1 MAEEGVHVLAGQAE
15 IGAALGA
22 LVAAKAQE
30 AIGRRGVFTIAVS
43 GGSTT
48 KIFCQEMVKRADV
61 GWDKW
66 RVFMADERLVP
77 LDQEDC
83 NYKGYKDA
91 LVGTVPLAAEHIY
104 PINPSLSVEAAAEDY
119 TQKLKQVFSEDTPVF
134 DVVLLGMGPDG
145 HTASLFPGHKLLQE
159 KTLLVAPISD
169 SPKPP
174 PNRVT
179 LTFKVLNRARCA
191 IFVCTGEGK
200 AANVKNV
207 LEGNEENPL
216 PAALVQPLDGELHW
230 YLDTA
235 AASQLSAQ

>member
-15 IGAALGA
+15 IGAELGA
-22 LVAAKAQE
+22 LIAAKAKE
-30 AIGRRGVFTIAVS
+30 AIDSRGVFTIAVS

-61 GWDKW
+61 GWEKW

-91 LVGTVPLAAEHIY
+91 LVGSVPLAAEHIY

-179 LTFKVLNRARCA
+179 LTFKVLNNARCA
-191 IFVCTGEGK
+191 VFVCTGEGK

-207 LEGNEENPL
+207 LEGNEENLL

-235 AASQLSAQ
+235 AASQLSSQ

>member
-1 MAEEGVHVLAGQAE
+1 MAEEGVHVLADQAE

-30 AIGRRGVFTIAVS
+30 AIGDRGVFTIAVS

-48 KIFCQEMVKRADV
+48 KIFCHEMAKRADV

-179 LTFKVLNRARCA
+179 LTFKVLNRAHCA

>member
-15 IGAALGA
+15 IGAELGA
-22 LVAAKAQE
+22 LIAAKAKE
-30 AIGRRGVFTIAVS
+30 AISSRGVFTIAVS

-48 KIFCQEMVKRADV
+48 KIFCQDMVKRADV
-61 GWDKW
+61 GWEKW

-91 LVGTVPLAAEHIY
+91 LVGSVPLAAEHIY

-179 LTFKVLNRARCA
+179 LTFKVLNNARCA
-191 IFVCTGEGK
+191 VFVCTGEGK

-207 LEGNEENPL
+207 LEGNEENLL

-230 YLDTA
+230 YLDST
-235 AASQLSAQ
+235 AASQLSSQ